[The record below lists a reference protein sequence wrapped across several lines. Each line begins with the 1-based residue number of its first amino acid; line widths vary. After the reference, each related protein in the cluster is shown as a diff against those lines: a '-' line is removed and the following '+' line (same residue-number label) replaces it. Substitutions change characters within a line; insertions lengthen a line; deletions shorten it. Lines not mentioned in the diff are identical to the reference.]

1 MIVDSKS
8 ESNSARRWFAHGAF
22 QLLCVALAYFVVGR
36 LALMLAI
43 PPGYAA
49 PIWPSAGIGLIAML
63 HGKPRYVL
71 VGIWLGSFAV
81 NASAS
86 WSQVSSLDDFI
97 AGLAMPLAM
106 GFGAA
111 MTALAGRQ
119 LIRRFVGFPHDLD
132 DVRAVTA
139 FLLLGGPLACL
150 ISATI
155 GIGML
160 VLHGV
165 IPLVNAPFS
174 WLTWWTGDSLGVLLF
189 SCMLLPF
196 FSKQDVWLRRRRSLP
211 AMLMVISLLM
221 TMLYVQFSKVEV
233 TAQQDNFAEQVKI
246 VQSQLQVTMQEQH
259 AALLGMAGLFSGQR
273 NISRDEFG
281 RFAAA
286 LHASHPNIQ
295 AVGWSPIVSDLQRVQ
310 NEAAARAD
318 GLSDYLLW
326 ERDAHGELQAAAQR
340 EQYLPVYY
348 VDPVI
353 GNEMALG
360 FDLLSDASRANTI
373 RRALRSGKATATP
386 PITLVQDMTKQLAVI
401 VFIPVYS
408 RESDQPRELGVV
420 SGVYRIEDWASKT
433 LQSLRGM
440 RNVALSINAQ
450 PGGRV
455 PLYGDVAE
463 DGLYTVELPLNVADQ
478 QWWLRAVADQTYE
491 AATRSYLPWSLLSAG
506 LLFAALLGAFM
517 LTSSGETWRTKK
529 TNRRLRHALEELKLT
544 QSELVET
551 QRLLSLGT
559 MVSGLAHELNTP
571 LGIAITA
578 ASALPAEVAETAAA
592 LDDSRLSQ
600 EELEQNLARWQEM
613 SNLAVSNLGRASE
626 LVKTFKSVVAD
637 RGVHDIRAV
646 RLDELIKETIANLE
660 VLNRTADAPITV
672 AFELAPVTVETVP
685 GSIVQILTNLYNN
698 AKQHAFE
705 GGPGHIRI
713 ALSTADDGVTLCF
726 EDNGKGIPKAS
737 LGKVFEPFFTTR
749 RNQGGTG
756 LGLHILHNL
765 IRTQLGGHIRVSSV
779 EGHGSLFEIMLPL
792 AVPRV

>member
-8 ESNSARRWFAHGAF
+8 ESSSARRWFAHGAC
-22 QLLCVALAYFVVGR
+22 QMLWLALAYFVVGR
-36 LALMLAI
+36 LSILLAI

-49 PIWPSAGIGLIAML
+49 PIWPSAGIALIGML
-63 HGKPRYVL
+63 HGQPRYVFI
-71 VGIWLGSFAV
+71 GIWLGSFAV
-81 NASAS
+81 NASES
-86 WSQVSSLDDFI
+86 WFQVGSLDDFM
-97 AGLAMPLAM
+97 AGLTMPVFM
-106 GFGAA
+106 GLGAA

-119 LIRRFVGFPHDLD
+119 LIRRFIGFPHDLD
-132 DVRAVTA
+132 DVRAVTT

-165 IPLVNAPFS
+165 IPLANAPFS

-196 FSKQDVWLRRRRSLP
+196 FIKQDVWLRRRRSLP

-221 TMLYVQFSKVEV
+221 TVLYVQFSKVEV
-233 TAQQDNFAEQVKI
+233 NAQQDSFSEQVKI
-246 VQSQLQVTMQEQH
+246 LQSRLQVTMQEQH

-273 NISRDEFG
+273 NISRDEFR
-281 RFAAA
+281 RFAEA
-286 LHASHPNIQ
+286 LHATHPNLQ
-295 AVGWSPIVSDLQRVQ
+295 AVGWSPVVSDAQRA
-310 NEAAARAD
+310 ESAAAARTD
-318 GLSDYLLW
+318 GLADYVLW
-326 ERDAHGELQAAAQR
+326 ERDERGELRIAAKR
-340 EQYLPVYY
+340 EHYMPVYY
-348 VDPVI
+348 VNPVI

-360 FDLLSDASRANTI
+360 FDLLSDASRAHTI
-373 RRALRSGKATATP
+373 RRALRTGKATATP
-386 PITLVQDMTKQLAVI
+386 PITLVQDTAEQLAVI
-401 VFIPVYS
+401 VFVPVYS
-408 RESDQPRELGVV
+408 RESEQSRELGVV
-420 SGVYRIEDWASKT
+420 SGVYRIEDWASNT
-433 LQSLRGM
+433 LRGLSRM

-455 PLYGDVAE
+455 PLFGETAK
-463 DGLYTVELPLNVADQ
+463 DGLFTVELPLKVADQ
-478 QWWLRAVADQTYE
+478 QWWLRAVADQDYE

-529 TNRRLRHALEELKLT
+529 TNRRLRDALEELKLT

-592 LDDSRLSQ
+592 LDDARLSQ
-600 EELEQNLARWQEM
+600 EQLEQNLARWQEM
-613 SNLAVSNLGRASE
+613 SSLAVSNLGRASE

-637 RGVHDIRAV
+637 RGVHDIRSV

-660 VLNRTADAPITV
+660 VLHHTADAPITV
-672 AFELAPVTVETVP
+672 AFDLTPVTVETVP

-698 AKQHAFE
+698 AKQHAF
-705 GGPGHIRI
+705 GGGAGHIRI
-713 ALSTADDGVTLCF
+713 ALRSADDGVTLCF

-779 EGHGSLFEIMLPL
+779 EGHGSLFEITLPL
-792 AVPRV
+792 TVPRI